1 MSTQACQTLYVHL
14 CVLSFVITSHTASC
28 SSARHLSN
36 TALTRL
42 HTTILVRTQCFMIT
56 DAEALEEAISRGLPH
71 LRSDIKRATAGGTWS
86 VEQLIGLRAAL
97 VRTTTATCASFVNS
111 SSSANS
117 SSYSSGG
124 GGSGSSSSALAV
136 APQQLNYVRIIDTVL
151 QALRKHVAAAAADVV
166 QQPGVSK
173 SGKGKA
179 KQQLPQQQQQQQQ
192 QQFDAQLF

>member
-1 MSTQACQTLYVHL
+1 MIHQL
-14 CVLSFVITSHTASC
+14 CCCI
-28 SSARHLSN
+28 RDDQYY
-36 TALTRL
+36 
-42 HTTILVRTQCFMIT
+42 I

-117 SSYSSGG
+117 SSSSGG
-124 GGSGSSSSALAV
+124 GGSSSSVLAAV
-136 APQQLNYVRIIDTVL
+136 PQQLNYVRIVDTVL

-179 KQQLPQQQQQQQQ
+179 KQQLPQQQQQQQ
-192 QQFDAQLF
+192 FDAQLF